1 MYIRVYIIIWKG
13 IASEQTRSLRCKAAL
28 IIFYQAPTTHHP
40 QLTVSSYHHIVVYI
54 IQHYISSIMFKSI
67 LLIAVSFIAVST
79 AQIANAPQR
88 IRGDNAIVGE
98 KNAFG
103 RTKTTNLRNSER
115 DLQASMSMVVEVEE
129 PVPVE
134 IPDVC
139 DYPILCSIGF
149 GMFLDCSGC

>member
-1 MYIRVYIIIWKG
+1 MP
-13 IASEQTRSLRCKAAL
+13 AAL

-40 QLTVSSYHHIVVYI
+40 QLTVSSYHHIVVHI
-54 IQHYISSIMFKSI
+54 IQHTISSIMFKSI

-129 PVPVE
+129 PVEEPVPVE

-149 GMFLDCSGC
+149 GMFGLDCSDC

>member
-1 MYIRVYIIIWKG
+1 
-13 IASEQTRSLRCKAAL
+13 
-28 IIFYQAPTTHHP
+28 
-40 QLTVSSYHHIVVYI
+40 
-54 IQHYISSIMFKSI
+54 MFKSI

-115 DLQASMSMVVEVEE
+115 DLQASMSMIVVEEE
-129 PVPVE
+129 ESVPVE
-134 IPDVC
+134 VPDVC
-139 DYPILCSIGF
+139 DYPMLCSIPGVRLV
-149 GMFLDCSGC
+149 LDCTDC

>member
-1 MYIRVYIIIWKG
+1 
-13 IASEQTRSLRCKAAL
+13 
-28 IIFYQAPTTHHP
+28 
-40 QLTVSSYHHIVVYI
+40 
-54 IQHYISSIMFKSI
+54 MFKSI

-134 IPDVC
+134 IQDVC

-149 GMFLDCSGC
+149 GMFGLDCSSC